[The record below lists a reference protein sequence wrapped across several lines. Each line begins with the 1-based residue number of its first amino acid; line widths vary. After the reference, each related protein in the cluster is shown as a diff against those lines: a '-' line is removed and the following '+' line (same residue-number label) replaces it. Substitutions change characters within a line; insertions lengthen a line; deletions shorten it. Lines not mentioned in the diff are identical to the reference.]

1 MSRWSA
7 LAGAFLGLSALLL
20 AAVFAVAPVV
30 QSTAS
35 YSWDTSAGVV
45 ANPVPLTAY
54 RPLGIEASVS
64 CAQFTALPD
73 GGAVLSTTAEP
84 GPTGTSPDGL
94 WIGAVTP
101 GAVSVMS
108 AGRTLYSGPDCDL
121 SVRIGP
127 GDWRIARGGDV
138 LAQGAGDVRPYVA
151 GFFSQLPSATSTAG
165 LSATV
170 TADTR
175 FETAASGTKIA
186 LAVVCAT
193 CAVLCLLVAGL
204 HDRRHARR
212 VSAAH
217 PRARKL
223 VGADLPVVVLI
234 LLWTV
239 IGPVTVDDGYTTT
252 MVADAARSGFVG
264 GYHHW
269 LNSPEAPFG
278 SFYEVYRWWAGEG
291 TPLLWMRLPALLLAL
306 LAWWM
311 LSRIVV
317 FRLLPGGRGMG
328 WVPWVAAVAFLA
340 GWLPF
345 NVGLRSEPY
354 VAVGTVAVWCL
365 VEHGIAAR
373 RLLPIALATLLAGLT
388 LTTAPTGLV
397 AIVVLLVAAPA
408 VLRLMLHRRG
418 AVPVTVGAVA
428 GSVGLVVLVMFADQT
443 VGAVR
448 AGTAIRTAIGPN
460 FSWSDEWTRYQALL
474 KLQVEGAF
482 GRRAAVLVLVT
493 ALVVSTTVLV
503 RRRRIVGTHHDRLVR
518 FLAATAAGLAAL
530 AFVPTKWSH
539 HFGGFA
545 GHLTV
550 LVVVVT
556 WIGCRAVRREADRAL
571 ILSAIALAAAL
582 ALSGS
587 AMWWMASAEQVT
599 FWDIP
604 PQVLGVRL
612 ATIALSLG
620 VGWLLV
626 GIFLRDHQR
635 IRRYLVPPI
644 GLVVVTLLIGT
655 TVLQTYGLVR
665 ATVLTPGYSQ
675 PRTTAAALVGDNCG
689 LDPYLRVEPDPAV
702 GLLPVAPGP
711 NGATVSTGGMRR
723 PADRVEH
730 ASREGLPATDMW
742 TVDDGSPGSL
752 RSDWYALPADA
763 SGPVVVEVGGS
774 GRGRVTVEFGRN
786 TPTGPAVI
794 AEMLVDL
801 QPRVSPARFDPI
813 ATAPGADLVR
823 VVAVQEVSEPDSWLT
838 VSRPRVPRT
847 IPLSAFVPATAP
859 ALLDWPIAPLLTCRR
874 QATLAGGIAEV
885 PDVVVTPGR
894 DLPEA
899 MARSAGGPFAGL
911 LQAYRLQPVPTYVD
925 GMPTTWRAEVLRLV
939 PREPLRP
946 PMVARGMMTV
956 SGLSGRP
963 PLVWTP

>member
-1 MSRWSA
+1 M
-7 LAGAFLGLSALLL
+7 
-20 AAVFAVAPVV
+20 APVV
-30 QSTAS
+30 QRTAS
-35 YSWDTSAGVV
+35 YSWDTSAGVL
-45 ANPVPLTAY
+45 ATPVPLTAY
-54 RPLGIEASVS
+54 RPVGIESTVS
-64 CAQFTALPD
+64 CAQFNALPG

-84 GPTGTSPDGL
+84 GATGTSPDGL
-94 WIGAVTP
+94 WVGAVAP
-101 GAVSVMS
+101 GAVSVVS
-108 AGRTLYSGPDCDL
+108 AGRTLYQGPDCDL
-121 SVRIGP
+121 AVRIGP
-127 GDWRIARGGDV
+127 DGWQVARGGDV
-138 LAQGAGDVRPYVA
+138 LARGAGDVRPYVA
-151 GFFSQLPSATSTAG
+151 GFFSGLPAATPTAG

-170 TADTR
+170 AADTR

-186 LAVVCAT
+186 LAVAAAT
-193 CAVLCLLVAGL
+193 CAVLSLLVAGL
-204 HDRRHARR
+204 HDRRHAHRAPAAYRR
-212 VSAAH
+212 
-217 PRARKL
+217 PRKF
-223 VGADLPVVVLI
+223 VGADLPVVLLI

-291 TPLLWMRLPALLLAL
+291 TPLLSMRFPALLLAL
-306 LAWWM
+306 LVWWM

-317 FRLLPGGRGMG
+317 FRLLPGGRDTS
-328 WVPWVAAVAFLA
+328 WVPWVAAIAFLA

-345 NVGLRSEPY
+345 DVGLRSEPY
-354 VAVGTVAVWCL
+354 IAVGTVAVWCL
-365 VEHGIAAR
+365 AEHGVAAR
-373 RLLPIALATLLAGLT
+373 RLLPVALAALVAGLT

-397 AIVVLLVAAPA
+397 AIAVLLVAAPA
-408 VLRLMLHRRG
+408 ILRLMVRRRG
-418 AVPVTVGAVA
+418 AVPAMVGAVA

-448 AGTAIRTAIGPN
+448 AGTAVRTAIGPN
-460 FSWSDEWTRYQALL
+460 FPWSDEWTRYQALL

-482 GRRAAVLVLVT
+482 GRRAAVLVLIT
-493 ALVVSTTVLV
+493 ALLVSATVLV
-503 RRRRIVGTHHDRLVR
+503 RRRRIVGTHHARLVR

-550 LVVVVT
+550 LVVVLT
-556 WIGCRAVRREADRAL
+556 WIGCRAVLRAADRAL
-571 ILSAIALAAAL
+571 VLSAVALASAL

-587 AMWWMASAEQVT
+587 AMWWVASAEQVT

-604 PQVLGVRL
+604 PQLLGVRF

-620 VGWLLV
+620 AAWLLV
-626 GIFLRDHQR
+626 GLALRYCPQLPQ
-635 IRRYLVPPI
+635 YLVPPI

-665 ATVLTPGYSQ
+665 ATVVTPGYSQ
-675 PRTTAAALVGDNCG
+675 PRTTAAALIGDDCG
-689 LDPYLRVEPDPAV
+689 LEPYVRVELDPVA
-702 GLLPVAPGP
+702 GLLPVVPDP
-711 NGATVSTGGMRR
+711 EGAAVSTGGMRS
-723 PADRVEH
+723 PADRAEH
-730 ASREGLPATDMW
+730 ASREGLPSADMW

-752 RSDWYALPADA
+752 RSSWYVLPAGA
-763 SGPVVVEVGGS
+763 PGPVVVEVGGS
-774 GRGRVTVEFGRN
+774 GRGQVTVEFGRG
-786 TPTGPAVI
+786 TPTGPAVV
-794 AEMLVDL
+794 ADVPVDL
-801 QPRVSPARFDPI
+801 QPRVSPARFDPV

-823 VVAVQEVSEPDSWLT
+823 VVAVQEVSDPDSWLT

-847 IPLSAFVPATAP
+847 IPLSALVPATAP

-874 QATLAGGIAEV
+874 QATLKGGIAEV

-911 LQAYRLQPVPTYVD
+911 LQAYRLQPVPTYID

-946 PMVARGMMTV
+946 PTVTRGMTTV

-963 PLVWTP
+963 PLMWTP